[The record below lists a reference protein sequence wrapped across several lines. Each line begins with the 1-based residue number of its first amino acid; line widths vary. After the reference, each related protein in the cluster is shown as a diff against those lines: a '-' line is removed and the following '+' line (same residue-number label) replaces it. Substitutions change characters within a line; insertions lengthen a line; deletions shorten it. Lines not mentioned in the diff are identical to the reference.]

1 MKMAMKDGNDDVDDE
16 DDEDEDED
24 EDIYAV
30 AFCHSHNNL
39 LILLNNK
46 CNYVPRRQRHV
57 GALSR
62 GGRGTEEGTANSE
75 INLDTKP
82 GRHCGLKPRHT
93 ASSPACCL
101 LPAASCVVS
110 PPSRVLRPCMLSDSQ
125 KFAF

>member
-16 DDEDEDED
+16 DDEDED

-57 GALSR
+57 GALSW
-62 GGRGTEEGTANSE
+62 GEW
-75 INLDTKP
+75 
-82 GRHCGLKPRHT
+82 GLG
-93 ASSPACCL
+93 
-101 LPAASCVVS
+101 
-110 PPSRVLRPCMLSDSQ
+110 RVLPTL
-125 KFAF
+125 KLI